1 MLCAITIMSSADLRS
16 LNIYMVCGCMRMSSI
31 CVCVLGALVSG
42 RSVCELTNRPSTDK
56 STKHTVW
63 WCGCS
68 HTTKLTTPMYFN

>member
-42 RSVCELTNRPSTDK
+42 RSVCELFRNQFTNRPSTDN
-56 STKHTVW
+56 STKHT
-63 WCGCS
+63 
-68 HTTKLTTPMYFN
+68 HTNR